1 MHYWVKLTV
10 ITLCIIV
17 VQVHFSRICPYKPTI
32 IFIVCLT
39 HPKERTQMRVY
50 YTISY
55 LIVILLYYLFDML
68 GVVKRLNSLI
78 GLILE
83 QLWIN
88 HDE

>member
-1 MHYWVKLTV
+1 
-10 ITLCIIV
+10 
-17 VQVHFSRICPYKPTI
+17 
-32 IFIVCLT
+32 
-39 HPKERTQMRVY
+39 MRVY